1 MKLLGKPIAVILLT
15 NISLKYWIIMKDIEV
30 RITMT
35 LTEEQKKFIL
45 GFLQTQANK
54 NPLIKSN
61 PKNSKY

>member
-1 MKLLGKPIAVILLT
+1 M
-15 NISLKYWIIMKDIEV
+15 KYWIIMKDMEV

-54 NPLIKSN
+54 NPLVKSN